1 MKTESLKSNL
11 AKAYDK
17 KNALKLNLTAEQFIE
32 LSDIM
37 CELASSQYER
47 GLNEGFRISEKYS

>member
-1 MKTESLKSNL
+1 MATEQKQSNL
-11 AKAYDK
+11 AKAYEK
-17 KNALKLNLTAEQFIE
+17 KNALKLNLTSEQFIA

-37 CELASSQYER
+37 CDLASSQYER

>member
-11 AKAYDK
+11 AKAYEK
-17 KNALKLNLTAEQFIE
+17 KNALKLNLTAEQFTA

-37 CELASSQYER
+37 CELATNQYEK
-47 GLNEGFRISEKYS
+47 GLNDGFRISEKYS